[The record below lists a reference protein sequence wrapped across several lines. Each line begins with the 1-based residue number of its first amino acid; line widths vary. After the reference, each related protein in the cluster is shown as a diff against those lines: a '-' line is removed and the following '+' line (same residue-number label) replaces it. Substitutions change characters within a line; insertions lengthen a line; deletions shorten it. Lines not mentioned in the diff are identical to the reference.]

1 MKIIATVPTY
11 NEADNIVPLV
21 TEILALGADYHVLVV
36 DDDSPDG
43 TWRLVAE
50 MSAREPRVRL
60 LHRTENRGRGTAG
73 LAGFVAARAAGAD
86 AVVEMDADFSH
97 HPRFIPSLVEP
108 VADGSADIVVGSR
121 LVAGGG
127 EQGRH
132 AVRTLITRAANAYI
146 ALLLGL
152 PLRDC
157 TSGFRVFSR
166 RALEAIPWERMTARG
181 PEIVQEVLWEARCA
195 GLRFAERPILF
206 EERRAGQSTFNWR
219 IAVRSLFYIPSLR
232 LRGVAPRR

>member
-11 NEADNIVPLV
+11 NEADNIVPLAN
-21 TEILALGADYHVLVV
+21 EILALGDAYHVLVV
-36 DDDSPDG
+36 DDNSPDG
-43 TWRLVAE
+43 TWRLVRE
-50 MSAREPRVRL
+50 MMAREPRVQL
-60 LHRTENRGRGTAG
+60 LHRTTDRGRGTAG
-73 LAGFVAARAAGAD
+73 LAGFIAARDAGAD

-108 VADGSADIVVGSR
+108 VLDGSADIVVGSR

-132 AVRTLITRAANAYI
+132 VARTLITRAANSYI
-146 ALLLGL
+146 ALVLGL

-166 RALEAIPWERMTARG
+166 RALETIPWEQMTARG
-181 PEIVQEVLWEARCA
+181 PEIVQEVLWEARLA

-206 EERRAGQSTFNWR
+206 ENRRAGQSTFNWR
-219 IAVRSLFYIPSLR
+219 IAVRSLAYIPHLR
-232 LRGVAPRR
+232 LRGSVARR

>member
-11 NEADNIVPLV
+11 NEADNILPL
-21 TEILALGADYHVLVV
+21 TREILALGDAYHVLVV

-43 TWRLVAE
+43 TWRLVGDLAL
-50 MSAREPRVRL
+50 REPRVKL
-60 LHRTENRGRGTAG
+60 LHRTTGRGRGTAG
-73 LAGFVAARAAGAD
+73 LAGFMAARDAGAD

-97 HPRFIPSLVEP
+97 HPRFIPSLVAP
-108 VADGSADIVVGSR
+108 VAEGLADIVIGSR
-121 LVAGGG
+121 LVPGGG

-132 AVRTLITRAANAYI
+132 VVRTLITRAANAYI
-146 ALLLGL
+146 SLVLGL

-166 RALEAIPWERMTARG
+166 RALEILPWERMTARG
-181 PEIVQEVLWEARCA
+181 PEIVQEVLWEARLA

-206 EERRAGQSTFNWR
+206 EDRRAGQSTFNWR
-219 IAVRSLFYIPSLR
+219 IALHSLAYIPKLR
-232 LRGVAPRR
+232 LRGSVAKR